1 MFTSDVTARGMDY
14 PDVSQVI
21 QVGIPSDKA
30 QYVHRI
36 GRTGRAGKGGK
47 GILLLSEKEQNFLKE
62 CKDLP
67 IKKRDGAAR
76 NEVDALNTGKIS
88 PALARLDA
96 KTAAMGYQAW
106 LGYYNSNLRRIGWNK
121 NILVEN
127 ANLFSKEVLNLPLP
141 PELQKRTI
149 GKMGLKG
156 VKGLRI
162 GQFVPRNNGRGGGK
176 W

>member
-47 GILLLSEKEQNFLKE
+47 GILLLCNKEQRFLNE
-62 CKDLP
+62 CRDLP
-67 IKKRDGAAR
+67 MKERTGASE
-76 NEVDALNTGKIS
+76 NEVEEHNARTVF
-88 PALARLDA
+88 PALKRLDE
-96 KTAAMGYQAW
+96 KTASMGYQAW
-106 LGYYNSNLRRIGWNK
+106 LGYYNSNLKRIGWNK
-121 NILVEN
+121 ISLVEN
-127 ANLFSKEVLNLPLP
+127 ANLFSKNVLNLQTP
-141 PELQKRTI
+141 PGLQKRTI

-156 VKGLRI
+156 IPGLRI
-162 GQFVPRNNGRGGGK
+162 APHVQKPPRGGK
-176 W
+176 R